1 MCATCV
7 EAVPASWRVNPADP
21 LDHVNS
27 VDRRGTV
34 SRTCV
39 RSYKCAATEI
49 CRSARMCATR
59 CSEFQLLRGAQVIDH
74 RRQPLEVVHDE
85 RQ

>member
-21 LDHVNS
+21 LDNVNHVNS

-39 RSYKCAATEI
+39 RSYKCAAT
-49 CRSARMCATR
+49 
-59 CSEFQLLRGAQVIDH
+59 
-74 RRQPLEVVHDE
+74 
-85 RQ
+85 